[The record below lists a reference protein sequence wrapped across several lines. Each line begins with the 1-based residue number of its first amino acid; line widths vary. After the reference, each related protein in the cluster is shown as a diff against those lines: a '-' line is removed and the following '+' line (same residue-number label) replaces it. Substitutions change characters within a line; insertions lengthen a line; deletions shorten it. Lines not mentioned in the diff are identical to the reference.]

1 MISLLFL
8 LLFFYLNTVQSLS
21 QDEITRHLDQGTA
34 LLSQGKFN
42 DALVHFQAAIDADK
56 KNYLAYFKRATIYLA
71 LGRHKSALDDL
82 NDVIYLKPDFVAA
95 RAQRGSLLFK
105 LGRLE
110 EAQADLHYVV
120 KADPRNSEASA
131 LFNLIEPVSRNI
143 ETSKILYEENSWGDA
158 IATLTQVMIDVPWN
172 VQLREMRAECYENNG
187 DLASAISDLLV
198 TTKMKPDNTKGILKL
213 SQLYYTLGEP
223 EESLVSIREC
233 LKLDQDHKGCF
244 AHYKRVKK
252 VAANVASMNE
262 YAKESKWQD
271 CIKSADSALK
281 HENSVKNIVHLIK
294 SKKCHCLT
302 RTTDSANSV
311 KICTQALE
319 LKPDDVNV
327 LCDRADGYLNAE
339 EYEEAI
345 KDYQRAHQIDQ
356 HNTRAEEGIKKAK
369 KLISQRGKRDYY
381 KILGVPRTA
390 TKKEVTKAYRKLAQ
404 KWHPDNFMA
413 ESEKKAAEKKFMDI
427 AAAKEVLSDDEK
439 RQKFDN
445 GEDPLDPESQQGQG
459 FNPFNHGFHPFG
471 GFHQQQGYTFKFHF

>member
-1 MISLLFL
+1 M
-8 LLFFYLNTVQSLS
+8 QSLS
-21 QDEITRHLDQGTA
+21 QDEVSRHLDQGTT

-42 DALVHFQAAIDADK
+42 DALVHFQAAIDADR

-95 RAQRGSLLFK
+95 RAQRGSILFK
-105 LGRLE
+105 LGRIE
-110 EAQADLHYVV
+110 EAQTDLHYVL
-120 KADPRNSEASA
+120 KLDPYHAEATTLS
-131 LFNLIEPVSRNI
+131 NLIEPVTDHI
-143 ETSKILYEENSWGDA
+143 ESAKLLYAENRWTDA
-158 IATLTQVMIDVPWN
+158 AGVLTQVLVDVPWS
-172 VQLREMRAECYENNG
+172 VQLREMRAESYEQMG

-213 SQLYYTLGEP
+213 SQLYYALGEP

-252 VAANVASMNE
+252 VAAHVASMNE
-262 YAKESKWQD
+262 HAKESKWQE
-271 CIKSADSALK
+271 CIDSANSALK
-281 HENSVKNIVHLIK
+281 HESKVNNIVHLIK
-294 SKKCHCLT
+294 AKKCHCSS
-302 RTTDSANSV
+302 RTNDAANAI
-311 KICTQALE
+311 KFCTQALD

-327 LCDRADGYLNAE
+327 LCDRADAHVNAE
-339 EYEEAI
+339 EFEEAI
-345 KDYQRAHQIDQ
+345 KDYQKAHQLDQ
-356 HNTRAEEGIKKAK
+356 HNSRAEDGIKKAK
-369 KLISQRGKRDYY
+369 KLMSQRGKRDYY

-404 KWHPDNFMA
+404 KWHPDNFHA

-445 GEDPLDPESQQGQG
+445 GEDPLDPEAQGQG
-459 FNPFNHGFHPFG
+459 FNPFGQGFHPFG
-471 GFHQQQGYTFKFHF
+471 GFHQQGGYTFKFHF